1 MSSKKAY
8 KTYFS
13 LKIGVIL
20 ILILRGCVLNAQSD
34 SLKMLIAEAEKAMT
48 NNQEKVSIQTA
59 IAAYELANTEGS
71 AGGIG
76 EALFTLGRIHRAFDK
91 PSKADEYFT
100 KASKTFEKIGKHD
113 RHAQSLAELG
123 RVKQGQRNLAEAIE
137 LYTQSLNIYNQKLT
151 PDEAFKLRN
160 LKALILERMAVLLS
174 NQKQYDQAEI
184 YALEAYNLCEKVG
197 EKGRWEIT
205 STAVGNVYY
214 WKKNNEKAAFYYQ
227 KAYEL
232 AKDIGRNTGRTLN
245 NLGIIASRAKQFD
258 KAIGYY
264 TDAIEQYKKST
275 SYEMIAQTQV
285 NIADLYN
292 EKGDF
297 QNAILYAQQGVDF
310 MLKNRTIIG
319 LTEGYEALITAYI
332 NTSNLPK
339 ALENQRKFTAIKD
352 SLFNSSKQKE
362 LLELLTKF
370 ETEKKDKEIQL
381 LNQDKVVAD
390 LKLKQQNLDLIN
402 QKLLTEKNA
411 KNLDLLRQSK
421 LLQEAELAR
430 TTSELSAEKQV
441 GENRNTQLSL
451 YETELKLKQK
461 QAEIQEKSNA
471 ILRGSLFA
479 LVLGGLLLWQFLRF
493 RNRVERERKEMEKR
507 RADEAHLRQLQ
518 ETELRALR
526 SQMNPHFIF
535 NCLNAVKSLVLKNE
549 NEAASQYITKFS
561 RLVRMVLENS
571 RNEWISL
578 EEELNILTL
587 YLEIEQKRFNN
598 GFEYWINIE
607 SDVDTEGVKIPPMLI
622 QPYVEN
628 AIWHGLMHKDGK
640 GNVTISVAE
649 KGDNILEI
657 NVLDDGVGRQ
667 KAQALKSK
675 TATKNKSLGMEISTD
690 RLNILNQMYKINTQV
705 EVQDLVDSEGLPC
718 GTNVCLRLVLK

>member
-1 MSSKKAY
+1 MILT
-8 KTYFS
+8 KTHIAFRH
-13 LKIGVIL
+13 LKIGL
-20 ILILRGCVLNAQSD
+20 IVMLILRGCALNAQSD
-34 SLKMLIAEAEKAMT
+34 SVKTLIAEAEKAM
-48 NNQEKVSIQTA
+48 NNDQETVSIEKA
-59 IAAYELANTEGS
+59 KNALELANTEGS
-71 AGGIG
+71 DLSIG
-76 EALFTLGRIHRAFDK
+76 EVLFTLGRIHRAFDK

-100 KASKTFEKIGKHD
+100 KASRVFEKIAKHN

-123 RVKQGQRNLAEAIE
+123 RVKQGQRNMAEAIE

-160 LKALILERMAVLLS
+160 LKALILERMAVILS
-174 NQKQYDQAEI
+174 NQKQYDQAET

-197 EKGRWEIT
+197 DKGRLEIT
-205 STAVGNVYY
+205 STTTGNVYF
-214 WKKNNEKAAFYYQ
+214 WLKNNEKAAFYYQ

-232 AKDIGRNTGRTLN
+232 AKDIGRNTGLTLN
-245 NLGIIASRAKQFD
+245 NLGIIASRSKQYD

-264 TDAIEQYKKST
+264 SDAIEQYKKS
-275 SYEMIAQTQV
+275 SANDMIAQTQI
-285 NIADLYN
+285 NIADIYN

-297 QNAILYAQQGVDF
+297 ANAITYAQQGTEHI
-310 MLKNRTIIG
+310 LKNKTITG
-319 LTEGYEALITAYI
+319 LMEGYEALITAYI
-332 NTSNLPK
+332 RMGDLPK
-339 ALENQRKFTAIKD
+339 ALENQRKFTTLKD

-362 LLELLTKF
+362 LLELQTKF
-370 ETEKKDKEIQL
+370 ATEKKDKEIQI
-381 LNQDKVVAD
+381 LNQDKLVAE
-390 LKLKQQNLDLIN
+390 LKLIQQNLDLIN

-411 KNLDLLRQSK
+411 KTLDLLRQSK
-421 LLQEAELAR
+421 LLQEADLAR
-430 TTSELSAEKQV
+430 ATSELSIEKQV

-451 YETELKLKQK
+451 YQTELKLKQQ
-461 QAEIQEKSNA
+461 QAEVQEKNNA
-471 ILRGSLFA
+471 ILRGLLLTLIIA
-479 LVLGGLLLWQFLRF
+479 GLLLWQFLRY
-493 RNRVERERKEMEKR
+493 RSRVEREREIMEKL

-587 YLEIEQKRFNN
+587 YLEIEQTRFNN
-598 GFEYWINIE
+598 SFQYWINIE
-607 SDVDTEGVKIPPMLI
+607 GDVDTNGVKIPPMLI

-628 AIWHGLMHKDGK
+628 AIWHGLMHKEGN
-640 GNVTISVAE
+640 GNVTISIQE
-649 KGDNILEI
+649 KEENIIEI

-667 KAQALKSK
+667 KAKALKSK

-690 RLNILNQMYKINTQV
+690 RLNIINQIYKVNTKV
-705 EVQDLVDSEGLPC
+705 EVQDLVDSQGIAC
-718 GTNVCLRLVLK
+718 GTNVCLKLVLK